1 MTHLHLILENI
12 ELFFG
17 DDPFTSH
24 IVPQRACRKAAVV
37 ERDWPTDILDWESPT
52 SDQVQTHS
60 EQRDQDSEFA
70 YLQFA
75 NSYRITNAER
85 EFEFLIMADWAE
97 ATTGEVFVINR
108 IMLCNS
114 WVTECVTQIERPHRS
129 KRPMWQFQVE
139 LKEIMNV

>member
-17 DDPFTSH
+17 DVPFTSH
-24 IVPQRACRKAAVV
+24 IVPQRAWRKAAVV
-37 ERDWPTDILDWESPT
+37 VRDWHTDILDCESPT
-52 SDQVQTHS
+52 S
-60 EQRDQDSEFA
+60 EQRDQDSKFA

-114 WVTECVTQIERPHRS
+114 YES
-129 KRPMWQFQVE
+129 
-139 LKEIMNV
+139 LNVWHK